1 MAQHGTVGLIGLGEI
16 GLPMASR
23 LVQGGWRVVG
33 YDVQG
38 KALEQAVAAG
48 VKQAGS
54 PAEVAR
60 TVDRTIVSVVR
71 TLPQT
76 EAVLFGTDGLVAA
89 NRAVIDVA
97 VMSTLNPAAMAKLA
111 ERAAGH
117 GLTLV
122 DAPVSGGRAG
132 AEAGTLAIMLAGEP
146 AALERMRPVLELLGT
161 NRFVL
166 GERAGMGQAAKL
178 ANQVMLTAALLGV
191 AEGLTL
197 ARSFG
202 LDAGTVLPIIGVSAG
217 NSWAVQNWTTARRWW
232 ETYQPGT
239 TLDILVKD
247 LRSVQSCAADAGLSL
262 PVAACV
268 LEQILGAWPPK

>member
-1 MAQHGTVGLIGLGEI
+1 MPEQETVGLIGLGEM
-16 GLPMASR
+16 GQPMASR
-23 LVQGGWRVVG
+23 LLQGGWNVVG
-33 YDVQG
+33 YDVED
-38 KALEQAVAAG
+38 KALKQAVAAG
-48 VKQAGS
+48 VRRAGS

-60 TVDRTIVSVVR
+60 AVDRTIVSIVR
-71 TLPQT
+71 TLQQT
-76 EAVLFGTDGLVAA
+76 EAVLFDAGGLVSA
-89 NRAVIDVA
+89 NRPSLDVA
-97 VMSTLNPAAMAKLA
+97 VMSTLNPAAMARLA

-122 DAPVSGGRAG
+122 DAPVSGGQAG

-146 AALERMRPVLELLGT
+146 AALERMRPVLERLGT

-166 GERAGMGQAAKL
+166 GERPGMGQAAKL
-178 ANQVMLTAALLGV
+178 ANQIMLTAAMLGV

-202 LDAGTVLPIIGVSAG
+202 LDPDTVLPIIGVSVG
-217 NSWAVQNWTTARRWW
+217 NSWAVQNWATVRRWW
-232 ETYQPGT
+232 ENYRPGT

-247 LRSVQSCAADAGLSL
+247 LRSVQGCAADAGLSL

-268 LEQILGAWPPK
+268 LEEILGAWPPK

>member
-1 MAQHGTVGLIGLGEI
+1 MAQHGTVGLIGLGEM

-23 LVQGGWRVVG
+23 LVRAGWRVVG

-38 KALEQAVAAG
+38 EALERAVAAG
-48 VKQAGS
+48 VQRAAS

-60 TVDRTIVSVVR
+60 AVDRTIVSVVR

-76 EAVLFGTDGLVAA
+76 EALLFGQDGLVSA
-89 NRAVIDVA
+89 NRPALDVA
-97 VMSTLNPAAMAKLA
+97 VMSTLNPAAMARLA
-111 ERAAGH
+111 ERAGAH

-132 AEAGTLAIMLAGEP
+132 AEAGTLAIMLAGEAP
-146 AALERMRPVLELLGT
+146 VLERMRPVLELLGT

-191 AEGLTL
+191 TEGLTL
-197 ARSFG
+197 ARAFG
-202 LDAGTVLPIIGVSAG
+202 LDAGAVLPIIGASTG
-217 NSWAVQNWTTARRWW
+217 NSWAVQNWTTVRRFW
-232 ETYQPGT
+232 ESYQPGA

-247 LRSVQSCAADAGLSL
+247 LRSIQSCAVDAGLSL

>member
-1 MAQHGTVGLIGLGEI
+1 MAQHGTVGLLGLGEM

-33 YDVQG
+33 YDVREETL
-38 KALEQAVAAG
+38 ARAVAAG
-48 VKQAGS
+48 VQRAGS
-54 PAEVAR
+54 PAEVAQ
-60 TVDRTIVSVVR
+60 TVDQTIVSIVR

-76 EAVLFGTDGLVAA
+76 EAVLFGADGLVSA
-89 NRAVIDVA
+89 NRPALDVA
-97 VMSTLNPAAMAKLA
+97 VMSTLNPAAMARLA

-117 GLTLV
+117 GVTLV

-132 AEAGTLAIMLAGEP
+132 AEGGTLAIMLAGEP
-146 AALERMRPVLELLGT
+146 AALQRMQPVLELLGT

-178 ANQVMLTAALLGV
+178 ANQIMLTASLLGV

-202 LDAGTVLPIIGVSAG
+202 LDADAVLPIIGVSTG
-217 NSWAVQNWTTARRWW
+217 NSWAVQNWTTARRFW
-232 ETYQPGT
+232 ETYQPGA
-239 TLDILVKD
+239 TLDVLVKD
-247 LRSVQSCAADAGLSL
+247 LRSVQSCAEDAGLSL
-262 PVAACV
+262 PVSARV

>member
-1 MAQHGTVGLIGLGEI
+1 VQHGTVGVIGLGEM

-23 LVQGGWRVVG
+23 LVRAGWRVVG

-38 KALEQAVAAG
+38 KALEQASAAG
-48 VKQAGS
+48 VQRAAS

-60 TVDRTIVSVVR
+60 AVDRTIVSIVR

-76 EAVLFGTDGLVAA
+76 EAVLFGPDGLVST
-89 NRAVIDVA
+89 NRPALDVA
-97 VMSTLNPAAMAKLA
+97 VMSTLSPVAMATLA

-122 DAPVSGGRAG
+122 DAPISGGRAG
-132 AEAGTLAIMLAGEP
+132 AEAGTLAIMLAGDP
-146 AALERMRPVLELLGT
+146 PALERMRSVFELLGT

-178 ANQVMLTAALLGV
+178 ANQVMLATTLLGLT
-191 AEGLTL
+191 EGLTL

-202 LDAGTVLPIIGVSAG
+202 LDDGTLLPIIGVSTG
-217 NSWAVQNWTTARRWW
+217 NSWAVQNWSTARRLW
-232 ETYQPGT
+232 ETYHPGA
-239 TLDILVKD
+239 TLDVLVKD

-262 PVAACV
+262 PVAARV

>member
-1 MAQHGTVGLIGLGEI
+1 
-16 GLPMASR
+16 
-23 LVQGGWRVVG
+23 
-33 YDVQG
+33 
-38 KALEQAVAAG
+38 
-48 VKQAGS
+48 
-54 PAEVAR
+54 
-60 TVDRTIVSVVR
+60 
-71 TLPQT
+71 
-76 EAVLFGTDGLVAA
+76 
-89 NRAVIDVA
+89 
-97 VMSTLNPAAMAKLA
+97 MSTLNPAAMAKLA

-117 GLTLV
+117 RLTLV

-146 AALERMRPVLELLGT
+146 TALERMRPVLELLGT

-232 ETYQPGT
+232 EIYQPGT

-247 LRSVQSCAADAGLSL
+247 LRSVQSCAVDAGLSL